1 MTAAQYP
8 GLLSCSH
15 KGLMTYTDHRVVRM
29 KLDLCKLHA
38 EPNKKSQNME
48 KLRDTMTRARYA
60 VNVEMNVIDS
70 EDNWREKRKMNIQ
83 EMWIAITIKQQMIS

>member
-1 MTAAQYP
+1 
-8 GLLSCSH
+8 
-15 KGLMTYTDHRVVRM
+15 
-29 KLDLCKLHA
+29 
-38 EPNKKSQNME
+38 ME

>member
-1 MTAAQYP
+1 
-8 GLLSCSH
+8 
-15 KGLMTYTDHRVVRM
+15 
-29 KLDLCKLHA
+29 
-38 EPNKKSQNME
+38 ME

-83 EMWIAITIKQQMIS
+83 EMWIAITIKQQMISLEKNQKERQTTSQCKSYL